1 MIKVPINR
9 RGAPMCAPESL
20 LTAAG
25 ITSDRGRPPF
35 VAALQSYLRFIV
47 GTDLPGGPQIRLAAG
62 EHAGSPL
69 RG

>member
-25 ITSDRGRPPF
+25 ITSDRGSPH
-35 VAALQSYLRFIV
+35 LS
-47 GTDLPGGPQIRLAAG
+47 LPYKAI
-62 EHAGSPL
+62 
-69 RG
+69 